1 MSTPLRPL
9 TLGELLDRTFVLYRK
24 HFIVFAGI
32 AGLPWLAVLAVQL
45 IQVAVDPSQE
55 IRPAMLGWFFGVV
68 VLSAIAATAS
78 QAATI
83 VAVSQLHLDRS
94 ITIAQAFSALRGRI
108 GELCLITISVGFLI
122 GLGIIACIVPGI
134 LLALRWAIVVPV
146 AVLEHAPL
154 RVSMSRSAE
163 LTDGDRGRIFMIFLL
178 YFILNI
184 AMTFVWEAP
193 IVVATI
199 AASREA
205 ATPPVWTLVLAPIGG
220 FFTQCL
226 VGPLLTIAMSLVY
239 YDARVK
245 KEAFDIEHMMEQLD
259 RTLPN
264 SAAPA

>member
-9 TLGELLDRTFVLYRK
+9 TLGELLDRVFVLYRS

-45 IQVAVDPSQE
+45 LQVAVDQSQE
-55 IRPAMLGWFFGVV
+55 IHLGMLVWLLAVLI
-68 VLSAIAATAS
+68 LSAIATTSS

-83 VAVSQLHLDRS
+83 VAVSQLHLGRP

-108 GELCLITISVGFLI
+108 WGLCIITLVVGFLI
-122 GLGIIACIVPGI
+122 GLGFLACIVPGI

-154 RVSMSRSAE
+154 RVAMSRSAD

-178 YFILNI
+178 YFILTI

-193 IVVATI
+193 IVVATV

-205 ATPPVWTLVLAPIGG
+205 ATPPVWTLVLAPIGS

-239 YDARVK
+239 YDARVR

-259 RTLPN
+259 RTIPS

>member
-1 MSTPLRPL
+1 VSTPLRPL
-9 TLGELLDRTFVLYRK
+9 TLGELLDRTFTLYRT

-32 AGLPWLAVLAVQL
+32 AGLPWLVVLAVQL
-45 IQVAVDPSQE
+45 LQVAVHPGQE
-55 IRPAMLGWFFGVV
+55 VSLDVLGWLFGVLI
-68 VLSAIAATAS
+68 LSAIAATCS
-78 QAATI
+78 QAATV
-83 VAVSQLHLDRS
+83 VAVSQLHLDRP
-94 ITIAQAFSALRGRI
+94 ITIGQAFAALRGRI

-134 LLALRWAIVVPV
+134 LLALRWAIVVPI
-146 AVLEHAPL
+146 AVLERAPL
-154 RVSMSRSAE
+154 RVAMSRSAD

-193 IVVATI
+193 IVVATV
-199 AASREA
+199 AATREA

-239 YDARVK
+239 YDARVR
-245 KEAFDIEHMMEQLD
+245 KEAFDIEHMMAQLD
-259 RTLPN
+259 RSIP
-264 SAAPA
+264 SPAAPA